1 MKRIIEVSIAGRNF
15 LINEDAYGRLSSY
28 LEHFRNKTQMGSS
41 TKEVMDEL
49 EERIAEIFYEML
61 SASNQAITLSMVES
75 VISRLGMPDGSF
87 DYGSSSD
94 TRESYD
100 SRYRYYEAPEPKK
113 LFRDIDEKVIGGVCS
128 GLAHFFNIDIAAVR
142 VIFTIAFFCG
152 SFGFWLYLIL
162 LFVVPAARTSADKC
176 RMYGLP
182 LTAENLRRFHFN

>member
-15 LINEDAYGRLSSY
+15 IINEDAYGRLSSY
-28 LEHFRNKTQMGSS
+28 LENFRNKTQMGSS

-49 EERIAEIFYEML
+49 EERIAEIFSEML

-87 DYGSSSD
+87 DYGSSFD
-94 TRESYD
+94 TRDSYD

-113 LFRDIDEKVIGGVCS
+113 LFRDIDNKRIGGVCS
-128 GLAHFFNIDIAAVR
+128 GVAHYFNIDITIVR
-142 VIFTIAFFCG
+142 LIFIIIFFCG

-162 LFVVPAARTSADKC
+162 LFVVPAARTGADKC

-182 LTAENLRRFHFN
+182 VTAENIRRFH